1 MVATFHCF
9 KINEERNPRV
19 YAVAVIASSVG
30 LRVFNFLFLIFL
42 GNKKPIYLNG
52 SEKTVTYNII
62 SKLSW

>member
-19 YAVAVIASSVG
+19 YAIAVIASSVG

-42 GNKKPIYLNG
+42 GNKKPINLEPKRRG
-52 SEKTVTYNII
+52 
-62 SKLSW
+62 